1 MDSQFNTLVRS
12 YHDNYLQYRTTG
24 KQSYQTAYQSAQQ
37 GIDTILKTLDDEV
50 KAQKKEV
57 SDFYKSGVEA
67 RLKDLQH
74 ENKVLQHGL
83 SDERDQITAAN
94 MRASAVQVTP
104 IQPLTGYYIAGGV
117 LAGVI
122 GLLMFL

>member
-24 KQSYQTAYQSAQQ
+24 KQPYQTAYQSAQQ
-37 GIDTILKTLDDEV
+37 GIDSILKTLDDEV

-94 MRASAVQVTP
+94 MRASAVQVSP

-122 GLLMFL
+122 GLLVFL

>member
-94 MRASAVQVTP
+94 IRASAVQVTP
-104 IQPLTGYYIAGGV
+104 IHPLTGYYIAGGV

>member
-12 YHDNYLQYRTTG
+12 YHDNYLEYKTTG

-37 GIDTILKTLDDEV
+37 GIETILKTLDDQV

-67 RLKDLQH
+67 KLKDLQH
-74 ENKVLQHGL
+74 ENRVLQHGL
-83 SDERDQITAAN
+83 IDERDQITAAN

>member
-12 YHDNYLQYRTTG
+12 YHDNYLEYRTTG

-37 GIDTILKTLDDEV
+37 GIDTILKSLNDEV
-50 KAQKKEV
+50 EAQKKEV

-74 ENKVLQHGL
+74 ENIVLQHGL

-94 MRASAVQVTP
+94 MRASAIQVTP